1 MISLK
6 SGKKSVI
13 LQRFFISGIMRNVL
27 KFVDFRPKF
36 FTCLKDYNKQ
46 KFSQDALA
54 GLITGI
60 VALPLAIAFGIASG
74 VSPQEGIITAI
85 VAGFIISLLGGSK
98 VQIGGP
104 TGAFIVIIYGIVSN
118 PAYGLP
124 GLTIATILAGVLLV
138 LMGVFKL
145 GTVIKF
151 IPYPIIIGFTAGI
164 AVTIF
169 TTQMGDVFGLKQSVI
184 DPLTGDVVID
194 PETGG
199 TLMAPLKT
207 PGDFIGKWIC
217 YFEHFETFNL
227 WNFVIAIASVLIII
241 FSPKVVGKVPGLN
254 KIPGSLYAIILMTFV
269 VLAMK
274 HLMGIDGIDTIGDR
288 YEIEAKL
295 PEMVVPTI
303 TYDMVRNLMPI
314 AFTIAI
320 LGAIESL
327 LSAAVADGVIGDRH
341 NSNTELIGQG
351 VANIL
356 CPMFGG
362 IPATGAI
369 ARTMTNINNG
379 GRTPVAGIVH
389 AVVLLLILLVLMP
402 YANYIPMACLAGV
415 LIIVSYNM
423 SGWRTCRALMHNPK
437 SDVSVLIVTFLLT
450 VIFDLTVAI
459 EFGLIL
465 AALLLFRRVASTS
478 HISLLNGEVSLSED
492 TDIRTSNADID
503 NLHIPD
509 GVQVYEIDG
518 PFFFGIANKF
528 DELAATSMFQSEMRP
543 EVRIIR
549 MRKVPFVDATGLHNL
564 ELFVQKSHQDN
575 MHVILS
581 GVRPEVMRVIE
592 HTSLFQEVGKE
603 NIYDHIN
610 GALARAR
617 EVVGDP
623 EKHHRKNNK

>member
-1 MISLK
+1 
-6 SGKKSVI
+6 
-13 LQRFFISGIMRNVL
+13 MRNVL

-36 FTCLKDYNKQ
+36 FSCLKDYNKQ

-227 WNFVIAIASVLIII
+227 WNFVVAIASVLIII
-241 FSPKVVGKVPGLN
+241 FSPKVIGKVPGLN
-254 KIPGSLYAIILMTFV
+254 KIPGSLYAIILMTLV
-269 VLAMK
+269 VLALK
-274 HLMGIDGIDTIGDR
+274 HFLGVEGIDTIGDR

-295 PEMVVPTI
+295 PDMVVPTI

-450 VIFDLTVAI
+450 VIFDLTIAI

-478 HISLLNGEVSLSED
+478 HISLLNGEVSISDD
-492 TDIRTSNADID
+492 TDIAAGTLEID
-503 NLHIPD
+503 HLHIPD

-528 DELAATSMFQSEMRP
+528 DELAATSMFENQMTP

-564 ELFVQKSHQDN
+564 ELFVQKSHQDH

-592 HTSLFQEVGKE
+592 HTSLYKEVGEK
-603 NIYDHIN
+603 NIYDNIN
-610 GALARAR
+610 SALARAR
-617 EVVGDP
+617 EVVEDP
-623 EKHHRKNNK
+623 ETHHRKYAK